1 MGFWGFWDF
10 EDLGEKALDMNEIM
24 YRSYVIDKIRR
35 GRESADRGEMT
46 SIEELKKE
54 VEKW

>member
-1 MGFWGFWDF
+1 MNWDSQDLG
-10 EDLGEKALDMNEIM
+10 DLGEKAVGMNEIM
-24 YRSYVIDKIRR
+24 YRSYVIDKIRK
-35 GRESADRGEMT
+35 GKESADRGELT